1 MMGSRDDAVVS
12 YRDILQWLSD
22 TEVAAPRD
30 IAEGRRREN
39 VIRTQCRN
47 LRDCGLLEEVTH
59 DVYALSEQGKKYL
72 DGELSLPEKRGDIA
86 VEQLSPTSVEVTHFG
101 RISDL
106 SSLDAET
113 IIAFNFERYENDTY
127 GLVRNSRTVTER
139 RIGNVSESD
148 LDRVISEFPTA
159 EPLIQQCAHWVR
171 AISGLHFFPD
181 ANHRTAIGS
190 LRALLYFNDVD
201 VPDNWPGRELDRT
214 IIKAKF
220 IRDFVVDVRFDNLWQ
235 RDELYR
241 LWHRHFR
248 NLFLDI
254 EDTTRHARSTN
265 RLGRA
270 LDAAR
275 KQG

>member
-1 MMGSRDDAVVS
+1 MDSRDGAFVS
-12 YRDILQWLSD
+12 HRDILQWISNVELAS
-22 TEVAAPRD
+22 PRD

-39 VIRTQCRN
+39 VIRVQCRN
-47 LRDCGLLEEVTH
+47 LCDCGLLEEVTH
-59 DVYALSEQGKKYL
+59 DVYTLSEKGSRYL
-72 DGELSLPEKRGDIA
+72 DGEVSLPEERGDIA
-86 VEQLSPTSVEVTHFG
+86 VEQLRSESSEATVHG

-106 SSLDAET
+106 SSIDAET

-127 GLVRNSRTVTER
+127 GLVRGSREVTKR

-148 LDRVISEFPTA
+148 LGRVLREFPTT
-159 EPLIQQCAHWVR
+159 EPLTQQCAHWVR
-171 AISGLHFFPD
+171 AISGLHLFPD

-190 LRALLYFNDVD
+190 LRALLYFNDVEAP
-201 VPDNWPGRELDRT
+201 PDWPGRELDRT

-220 IRDFVVDVRFDNLWQ
+220 VRNFVVDVRFDNLWQ

-248 NLFLDI
+248 NLFLDV
-254 EDTTRHARSTN
+254 EDTTYHVRSTN